1 MWFMLRCRRDW
12 TGRRTSPP
20 TFAIRT
26 IATLVIKMLLLF
38 SHQHYI
44 IFKTFINTR
53 FPGNMVGPQVAFLL
67 LIAAFARN
75 FWRSRP
81 LWVRCP
87 SLCVRYRPI
96 NSNYNVM
103 NTDHQGTAFIIY
115 TPHSRDEGSMYLC
128 EAKITSLMRLSPR
141 SNEINWTPPW
151 LYTDR
156 SWETPEMHLTQNQ
169 RITWLVDDM

>member
-1 MWFMLRCRRDW
+1 MWLIIRCRRDW

-53 FPGNMVGPQVAFLL
+53 FSGNMVGPRVAFLL
-67 LIAAFARN
+67 LTAAFARN

-87 SLCVRYRPI
+87 SLCVKYRPLWMGCR
-96 NSNYNVM
+96 VLFAF
-103 NTDHQGTAFIIY
+103 DHPAVNCLCLLTEWPVQVQYPLILILSTVPLCKFAQ
-115 TPHSRDEGSMYLC
+115 SKRDPQSKLHFDNEGSSKHST
-128 EAKITSLMRLSPR
+128 KILL
-141 SNEINWTPPW
+141 
-151 LYTDR
+151 
-156 SWETPEMHLTQNQ
+156 
-169 RITWLVDDM
+169 